1 MLAKYALTSRV
12 KQRSWLR
19 FNEKVCAGFH
29 ECALRLEKNMKKTY
43 SAKAAELDPQ
53 WYVIDAE
60 GQVLGRL
67 ASQIAQIL
75 RGKHKPTY
83 TPHMPCGDFVVVI
96 NADKIAVTGK
106 RMDQKIYY
114 RHSQYPG
121 GLKQR
126 TLRQTLEG
134 RFPERALEHAVKGMV
149 MHNRLGAVLMS
160 RLKIY
165 AGPEHPHE
173 AQKPVVWMGPQ
184 ALLKKPAQKTDDTSK
199 KSAQEADAE

>member
-1 MLAKYALTSRV
+1 MR
-12 KQRSWLR
+12 
-19 FNEKVCAGFH
+19 
-29 ECALRLEKNMKKTY
+29 KTY
-43 SAKAAELDPQ
+43 SAKLSELDPQ

-83 TPHMPCGDFVVVI
+83 TPHLACGDFVVVI
-96 NADKIAVTGK
+96 NAEKIAVTGDK
-106 RMDQKIYY
+106 YENKVYY

-121 GLKQR
+121 GLK
-126 TLRQTLEG
+126 TTTVRQVLEG

-160 RLKIY
+160 RLKVY
-165 AGPEHPHE
+165 AGPTHPHE
-173 AQKPVVWMGPQ
+173 AQKPIPWTGPES
-184 ALLKKPAQKTDDTSK
+184 LLKKPAQ
-199 KSAQEADAE
+199 AAE

>member
-1 MLAKYALTSRV
+1 MI
-12 KQRSWLR
+12 
-19 FNEKVCAGFH
+19 
-29 ECALRLEKNMKKTY
+29 KTY
-43 SAKAAELDPQ
+43 SAKAADLQPT

-75 RGKHKPTY
+75 RGKHKPTF
-83 TPHMPCGDFVVVI
+83 TPHLPCGDFVIVI

-121 GLKQR
+121 GLKQK

-134 RFPERALEHAVKGMV
+134 KFPERALHHAVRGMV
-149 MHNRLGAVLMS
+149 MHNRLGADLMKH
-160 RLKIY
+160 LKIY
-165 AGPEHPHE
+165 AGDSHPHE
-173 AQKPVVWMGPQ
+173 AQKPVVWTGPE
-184 ALLKKPAQKTDDTSK
+184 ALLKQPT
-199 KSAQEADAE
+199 EAK

>member
-1 MLAKYALTSRV
+1 
-12 KQRSWLR
+12 
-19 FNEKVCAGFH
+19 
-29 ECALRLEKNMKKTY
+29 MKKTY
-43 SAKAAELDPQ
+43 SAKAGELDPQ

-75 RGKHKPTY
+75 RGKHKPTF

-96 NADKIAVTGK
+96 NADKIAVTG
-106 RMDQKIYY
+106 RRLDQKVYY

-121 GLKQR
+121 GLKKT

-134 RFPERALEHAVKGMV
+134 RFPERALQHAVKGMV
-149 MHNRLGAVLMS
+149 MHNRLGAQMMS

-173 AQKPVVWMGPQ
+173 AQKPVPWTGPQ
-184 ALLKKPAQKTDDTSK
+184 ALLKKPEQ
-199 KSAQEADAE
+199 AE

>member
-1 MLAKYALTSRV
+1 
-12 KQRSWLR
+12 
-19 FNEKVCAGFH
+19 
-29 ECALRLEKNMKKTY
+29 MKKTY

-106 RMDQKIYY
+106 RLDQKIYY

-121 GLKQR
+121 GLKKT

-134 RFPERALEHAVKGMV
+134 RFPERALQHAVKGMV
-149 MHNRLGAVLMS
+149 MHNRLGAVLMG

-165 AGPEHPHE
+165 AGPEHPHS
-173 AQKPVVWMGPQ
+173 AQKPVIWTGPE
-184 ALLKKPAQKTDDTSK
+184 ALLKKPTQTT
-199 KSAQEADAE
+199 ETNDAESAE

>member
-1 MLAKYALTSRV
+1 
-12 KQRSWLR
+12 
-19 FNEKVCAGFH
+19 
-29 ECALRLEKNMKKTY
+29 MKKTY

-83 TPHMPCGDFVVVI
+83 TPHMPCGDFVVVV

-106 RMDQKIYY
+106 RLDQKIYY

-121 GLKQR
+121 GLKKT

-134 RFPERALEHAVKGMV
+134 RFPERALQHAVRGMV
-149 MHNRLGAVLMS
+149 MHNRLGAVLMDH
-160 RLKIY
+160 LKIY
-165 AGPEHPHE
+165 AGPVHPHA
-173 AQKPVVWMGPQ
+173 AQKPVVWTGPE
-184 ALLKKPAQKTDDTSK
+184 ALLKKPEKATE
-199 KSAQEADAE
+199 AADAE